1 MNSSPIVAVGALIR
15 NKKGKILLVQSPKW
29 LEKRY
34 SVPGGHVEIYEK
46 LEDAVKREVKE
57 ETGLDVLPIKLL
69 LIQQV
74 INPEEFYEKEKHFI
88 FFDFL
93 CEAIN
98 EEVKL
103 DNVEL
108 VDYIWVDPKDALNL
122 KLESYTRRLILKY
135 LRYLEGDKDTEIV

>member
-74 INPEEFYEKEKHFI
+74 INPEEFYEKK
-88 FFDFL
+88 
-93 CEAIN
+93 N
-98 EEVKL
+98 K
-103 DNVEL
+103 
-108 VDYIWVDPKDALNL
+108 
-122 KLESYTRRLILKY
+122 KY
-135 LRYLEGDKDTEIV
+135 K

>member
-1 MNSSPIVAVGALIR
+1 MNSSPIIAVGALIR

>member
-1 MNSSPIVAVGALIR
+1 MKGPIVAVGALIR
-15 NKKGKILLVQSPKW
+15 NKEGKVLLVQSPKW

-34 SVPGGHVEIYEK
+34 SVPGGHVEIFER

-108 VDYIWVDPKDALNL
+108 VDYVWVDPKEALNL
-122 KLESYTRRLILKY
+122 KLESYTRRLVLKY

>member
-1 MNSSPIVAVGALIR
+1 MNGPIVAVGALIR
-15 NKKGKILLVQSPKW
+15 NRKGEILLVQSPKW

-34 SVPGGHVEIYEK
+34 SVPGGHVEYKER
-46 LEDAVKREVKE
+46 LEEAVVREVKE
-57 ETGLDVLPIKLL
+57 ETGLDVKPIKLL

-74 INPEEFYEKEKHFI
+74 IEPEEFYLRNKHFI

-93 CEAIN
+93 CDALS

-108 VDYIWVDPKDALNL
+108 ADYVWIKPEEALDL
-122 KLESYTRRLILKY
+122 KLESYTRRLVLKY
-135 LRYLEGDKDTEIV
+135 LNYLKGDRETDIV